1 MKIGMIGVGLMGHGI
16 ARNVM
21 RRGGFALGYFDHPGN
36 QPTDELDGL
45 GATAF
50 DSLSD
55 LAAAS
60 DVIILC
66 VTGSPQVEGIL
77 TGEGG
82 VFPPHLAPTGTLTSR
97 QR

>member
-45 GATAF
+45 GAPAIP
-50 DSLSD
+50 DK
-55 LAAAS
+55 LANLPAW
-60 DVIILC
+60 
-66 VTGSPQVEGIL
+66 
-77 TGEGG
+77 
-82 VFPPHLAPTGTLTSR
+82 R
-97 QR
+97 QRYIGRRIRRFYLRIGWETGNRSESWEDSQKL